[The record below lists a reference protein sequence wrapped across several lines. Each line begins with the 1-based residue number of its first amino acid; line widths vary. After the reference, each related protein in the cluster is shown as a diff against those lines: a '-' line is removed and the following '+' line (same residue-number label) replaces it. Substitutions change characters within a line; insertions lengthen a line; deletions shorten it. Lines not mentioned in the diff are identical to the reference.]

1 VAFETSPSCLFFRF
15 AVNERPA
22 IRRHL
27 HAAAR
32 EWWRSTAWRRSGSF
46 GVTANRSID
55 FVTKFNGQCLTQ
67 LSPPAATVA
76 HMGQE
81 GQVTQ
86 CNRGLMLPL
95 FRMKVRRYGR

>member
-1 VAFETSPSCLFFRF
+1 MLLLESGGDPLR
-15 AVNERPA
+15 
-22 IRRHL
+22 
-27 HAAAR
+27 
-32 EWWRSTAWRRSGSF
+32 WRRSGSF

-67 LSPPAATVA
+67 LSPPAVTVA